1 MVLHIYHAKILSNH
15 YNDIYIP
22 PEITK
27 YCVFSSHI
35 FLLIGLF
42 SLKNQCPTKQIA
54 GLLLLI
60 LYLSSIAFWSRLYVV
75 SFIRVIDQYIVAVI
89 ILYLS
94 FIVFNGNSV
103 SKKLVF
109 ITALT
114 VIGSIFYY
122 NEKVYNDEVEIPIF
136 FDKYHALC
144 KLNISKE
151 TFDSVMAYLRLESV
165 VRIGGNGCYTYTG
178 FRNESQKNE
187 AQYRFVF
194 IHSVCVHLGFA
205 LTVLLTI

>member
-1 MVLHIYHAKILSNH
+1 
-15 YNDIYIP
+15 
-22 PEITK
+22 
-27 YCVFSSHI
+27 
-35 FLLIGLF
+35 
-42 SLKNQCPTKQIA
+42 
-54 GLLLLI
+54 
-60 LYLSSIAFWSRLYVV
+60 
-75 SFIRVIDQYIVAVI
+75 
-89 ILYLS
+89 
-94 FIVFNGNSV
+94 
-103 SKKLVF
+103 VF

-151 TFDSVMAYLRLESV
+151 TFDSVMAYLCLESV

-178 FRNESQKNE
+178 FRNESQKND

-194 IHSVCVHLGFA
+194 VHSFFVHLGFA
-205 LTVLLTI
+205 ITVLLTI